1 MKATGFVRKYGTPLA
16 LALVVL
22 AAAVLVW
29 ACREPDWHGRTFRM
43 GYEQAAPHQIVG
55 PHGGPGGPAFEVLRE
70 AARRRRIRLEWV
82 RTGQSSEDSLV
93 SGAVDLWPVFN
104 DLPGR
109 NRSLYIS
116 RGWMTVRYW
125 LVVNQRNSL
134 TAAAQVS
141 GRTLALLSPG
151 TSESIARLFLPGAL
165 ISRQPNLSA
174 VYEAVCRG
182 AADAGL
188 VPERVGVNIPSNLGG
203 PCAGAGFRYVPIPN
217 AYIHS
222 GTAARGDNR
231 AAIWATRELRDEVS
245 ELARDG
251 TISGIYFR
259 WYHQSSNDALLID
272 LLRDAE
278 QQRSLLGVAVLV
290 LAG

>member
-55 PHGGPGGPAFEVLRE
+55 PDGGPGGPAFEVLRE

-82 RTGQSSEDSLV
+82 RTGKSSEDSLV

-182 AADAGL
+182 GQSRGDMGHAGAARRSQRAGARRHHLRYLLSLVPPIQQRCAADRPFAG
-188 VPERVGVNIPSNLGG
+188 
-203 PCAGAGFRYVPIPN
+203 C
-217 AYIHS
+217 
-222 GTAARGDNR
+222 R
-231 AAIWATRELRDEVS
+231 AAEIAIGRGRPGARVYRRRGLLAEPAHPRGAPVLPADHADDTREHQ
-245 ELARDG
+245 DG
-251 TISGIYFR
+251 
-259 WYHQSSNDALLID
+259 HAQ
-272 LLRDAE
+272 
-278 QQRSLLGVAVLV
+278 
-290 LAG
+290 